1 MAKWPSGPHRPEPV
15 VLHIIP
21 FGGLAYGGYAVKLAI
36 LRQLAS
42 LRTIQVSQHV
52 FGTTGA
58 FDKAQRSSNRSSNVD
73 AWKNW
78 SV

>member
-1 MAKWPSGPHRPEPV
+1 MAKWPSGLHRPEPV
-15 VLHIIP
+15 VLH
-21 FGGLAYGGYAVKLAI
+21 GGYAVKLAI

-52 FGTTGA
+52 FGTIGA